1 MTENISTNIHA
12 VRSPILD
19 RHHQELQGFN
29 YWNDKTFIFLYV

>member
-12 VRSPILD
+12 VRSLIND
-19 RHHQELQGFN
+19 RHRQELQGFN